1 LHWYQV
7 LVATADQEVDTWI
20 QNTTSAM
27 TMSLD
32 NTNAKGRD
40 NGIGITSEPLG
51 RIATPFCW
59 SDMPSELPLPFP
71 LPEDFPRMEEDVPIA
86 DVPSIY
92 LQRRCPVCFSG
103 TPNLQTSTCV
113 QDSGPYTSISTEIS
127 ISAHAIVCVDA
138 NFAQRRRHS

>member
-1 LHWYQV
+1 M
-7 LVATADQEVDTWI
+7 ADQEVDTWI

-32 NTNAKGRD
+32 NTNAKGRDNGIGIGD

-71 LPEDFPRMEEDVPIA
+71 LPEDFPQMEEDVLIA

-92 LQRRCPVCFSG
+92 LQR
-103 TPNLQTSTCV
+103 
-113 QDSGPYTSISTEIS
+113 
-127 ISAHAIVCVDA
+127 
-138 NFAQRRRHS
+138 